1 MLPAAALNVPT
12 RSLVKVTVPVGVL
25 ARPGPVSLTV
35 AVQTVEPSTGT
46 VLGMQLTLVL
56 VERLPT
62 PTVVL
67 PLLVACFVS
76 PL

>member
-1 MLPAAALNVPT
+1 
-12 RSLVKVTVPVGVL
+12 
-25 ARPGPVSLTV
+25 VSLTV

-46 VLGMQLTLVL
+46 VLGVQLTLVL

-62 PTVVL
+62 PTVV
-67 PLLVACFVS
+67 PRLLVACFVS